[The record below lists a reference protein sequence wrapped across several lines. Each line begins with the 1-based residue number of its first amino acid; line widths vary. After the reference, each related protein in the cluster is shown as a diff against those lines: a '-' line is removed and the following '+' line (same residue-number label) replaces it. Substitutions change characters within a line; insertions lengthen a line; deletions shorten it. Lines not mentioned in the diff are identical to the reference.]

1 MTSCGADT
9 LANTLLP
16 SLLAGKSFP
25 ITPVDLTSSDFSI
38 PAESGPLFGTIT
50 KLDNAALTTGIVG
63 GTGTFDALMGGFDAH
78 LKREY
83 EANRIAGADYAKAYV
98 ALTEAAMGNAVQYL
112 LGRENAYWQ
121 AVAAQLQAQAQQVA
135 LVTARVQLETAKAQ
149 LQAQS
154 YEALTL
160 ETTYAISKL
169 KLATE
174 DATYCTAKFNLD
186 NLLPQQLKLVQE
198 QAEAQRA
205 QTSDTRTDGVTPI
218 TGLLGKQK
226 DLYNQQI
233 TSYQRDAEVKAAK
246 LFTDA
251 WITQKT
257 IDEGLLAPTG
267 FQNTSVDTIL
277 TKIKTANGLT

>member
-1 MTSCGADT
+1 MTSCGADL
-9 LANTLLP
+9 LANDLLP

-25 ITPVDLTSSDFSI
+25 ITAVDLTSPNFII
-38 PAESGPLFGTIT
+38 PAGTGPLFDTIT
-50 KLDNAALTTGIVG
+50 KLDNAALTTQAVG
-63 GTGTFDALMGGFDAH
+63 GSGTFDALMGGFDAH
-78 LKREY
+78 LKREFD
-83 EANRIAGADYAKAYV
+83 AGRIAGAEYSKAYV

-160 ETTYAISKL
+160 ETTYGLTKL

-174 DATYCTAKFNLD
+174 DVTYCTAKYNLD
-186 NLLPQQLKLVQE
+186 NILPQQLKLVQE
-198 QAEAQRA
+198 QAESQRA
-205 QTSDTRTDGVTPI
+205 QTSDTRLDGVTTI
-218 TGLLGKQK
+218 TGVLGKQK
-226 DLYNQQI
+226 ALYDQQI
-233 TSYQRDAEVKAAK
+233 TSYKRDSEVKAAK

-277 TKIKTANGLT
+277 TKLKTLNGLT